1 MKVVEFLTPQR
12 DSHIIVPDYTKNF
25 FIKNKYKILPKNIY
39 LKRLIVF
46 LNLKFFRKIKAI
58 ITLLLKCSIKFQDP
72 IKRENIIFDR
82 ECSEIIEEILR
93 KSDYMVL
100 PTRIN
105 HFKEIFISKKILYL
119 FFKNFFKR
127 SLKINYL
134 ACLIEIMG
142 PKKII
147 TAIDTSV
154 DFFKIS
160 KIFRKK
166 GVKTIAIQISHKG
179 ADYIPYS
186 FDAEEYFTL
195 GEFEKFE
202 LKKHVKNTKKIK
214 SIGSLRAVLAK
225 DFLLKKNIPLK
236 KEFDICLFAETNL
249 VINKDGYQK
258 TKNPEEFIA
267 RVAEFTIK
275 FCAKHNK
282 KMIFTG
288 KALEDDYKKELEI
301 LFYKKHLKSDKFKLD
316 FNKTREMGTYKNIAL
331 SDLTIGFNTT
341 ASRESFAFKTKTL
354 WCSFSG
360 SPDVKIPGVGIH
372 ILKSNTYEDF
382 EQRVL
387 NLLELSYEEYLT
399 KIENLDHIY
408 NTKIDTIKF
417 LKQEICN

>member
-202 LKKHVKNTKKIK
+202 
-214 SIGSLRAVLAK
+214 
-225 DFLLKKNIPLK
+225 
-236 KEFDICLFAETNL
+236 
-249 VINKDGYQK
+249 
-258 TKNPEEFIA
+258 
-267 RVAEFTIK
+267 
-275 FCAKHNK
+275 
-282 KMIFTG
+282 
-288 KALEDDYKKELEI
+288 
-301 LFYKKHLKSDKFKLD
+301 
-316 FNKTREMGTYKNIAL
+316 
-331 SDLTIGFNTT
+331 
-341 ASRESFAFKTKTL
+341 
-354 WCSFSG
+354 
-360 SPDVKIPGVGIH
+360 
-372 ILKSNTYEDF
+372 
-382 EQRVL
+382 
-387 NLLELSYEEYLT
+387 
-399 KIENLDHIY
+399 
-408 NTKIDTIKF
+408 
-417 LKQEICN
+417 

>member
-12 DSHIIVPDYTKNF
+12 DSHIIVADYTKDF
-25 FIKNKYKILPKNIY
+25 LIKNKYKILPKNIY
-39 LKRLIVF
+39 LKRLILF

-58 ITLLLKCSIKFQDP
+58 IALLLKCSIKFQDP
-72 IKRENIIFDR
+72 IKRENIIFDK
-82 ECSEIIEEILR
+82 ESSEIIEKVLR

-100 PTRIN
+100 PTRIK

-134 ACLIEIMG
+134 SCLIDIME
-142 PKKII
+142 PKRII
-147 TAIDTSV
+147 TAIDTSI

-166 GVKTIAIQISHKG
+166 GVKTIAIQSSTKHDG
-179 ADYIPYS
+179 HLS
-186 FDAEEYFTL
+186 FNFDVEEYFTL

-202 LKKHVKNTKKIK
+202 LKKYFKNTKKIK

-236 KEFDICLFAETNL
+236 KKFDICLFSETNIE
-249 VINKDGYQK
+249 INKDGFLK
-258 TKNPEEFIA
+258 TKNPEEIIA
-267 RVAEFTIK
+267 RIAEFTIK

-316 FNKTREMGTYKNIAL
+316 FNKTIEMGTYKNIAS

-341 ASRESFAFKTKTL
+341 AIRESFAFKKKTL
-354 WCSFSG
+354 CCSFAG
-360 SPDVKIPGVGIH
+360 SDDTKFPGVGIH

-387 NLLELSYEEYLT
+387 NLLELSYEEYLS
-399 KIENLDHIY
+399 KIENVDHIY